1 MAEFISSL
9 SASADV
15 LAMAQIEIKLGDIPE
30 GKNVTFKWRG
40 KPLFVRHRTAEEI
53 ETEAGVDIS
62 QLRHQETD
70 AERVQR
76 PEWLVLLGICTHLG
90 QLGGHRCRHIGLT
103 ATRAQVWVSYGI
115 WLDRKGKTREEC

>member
-1 MAEFISSL
+1 MHVCFTGGTVTAAYATKAVVSEFVSSL

-15 LAMAQIEIKLGDIPE
+15 LAMAKIEIKLNDIPE

-40 KPLFVRHRTAEEI
+40 KPLFVRHRSAEEI
-53 ETEAGVDIS
+53 EAEQAVDIS

-70 AERVQR
+70 SDRVKR

-90 QLGGHRCRHIGLT
+90 LSLIQI
-103 ATRAQVWVSYGI
+103 
-115 WLDRKGKTREEC
+115 